1 MIGRPTNDRPV
12 ARANNATAPM
22 WFTPLWRASPK
33 TREDSAAMRRTLDNT
48 LGLRCARFARWPP
61 QARERGSSGKA
72 SDTASP
78 GCRRAL
84 AAS

>member
-33 TREDSAAMRRTLDNT
+33 TREDSAAMRRTSDNR
-48 LGLRCARFARWPP
+48 LGSCN
-61 QARERGSSGKA
+61 
-72 SDTASP
+72 
-78 GCRRAL
+78 
-84 AAS
+84 AACGRYHHRQ

>member
-1 MIGRPTNDRPV
+1 MRISYNRLCEEFDQLCCQAANMKPCNGLLDVHVLDLPTRS
-12 ARANNATAPM
+12 ARYGSTS
-22 WFTPLWRASPK
+22 L
-33 TREDSAAMRRTLDNT
+33 NT

-78 GCRRAL
+78 G
-84 AAS
+84 